1 MYAFQNIHFILGS
14 LGCFTCKRTSEDDT
28 ESLLKHC
35 NGYSKYYYLTSFCCC
50 YCCRCCSFWFRD
62 TMCKFVLLWLYVVQ
76 HFINQ
81 LYSHSFTTVRYDIY
95 GKALYFSP
103 ITSIIWH
110 AFSVIMA
117 HIIYYLFGTY
127 ANTKADSFFHS
138 LSLSL
143 THFFP
148 LLFHIYINLYIEQQ
162 CFFTNCSLGTH
173 ECFAFLIYFHSNS
186 ICPNAV
192 FWKIIELC
200 VCLVSFFD
208 ENTRT
213 DSQYK
218 AFYLCNIK
226 TEISLFYK
234 IIGGY

>member
-1 MYAFQNIHFILGS
+1 MQNMGKMGSFSVFIFSFILYNVHLIFSRYFIMSLFILLSCTHVLMYAFQNIHFILGS

-50 YCCRCCSFWFRD
+50 YCCCCRCCSFWFRD

-127 ANTKADSFFHS
+127 ANTKAD
-138 LSLSL
+138 
-143 THFFP
+143 FFP
-148 LLFHIYINLYIEQQ
+148 FPLSVSHTLFSAILSHFASICILNNNVFSQI
-162 CFFTNCSLGTH
+162 CSLGM
-173 ECFAFLIYFHSNS
+173 
-186 ICPNAV
+186 NAPH
-192 FWKIIELC
+192 F
-200 VCLVSFFD
+200 
-208 ENTRT
+208 
-213 DSQYK
+213 
-218 AFYLCNIK
+218 
-226 TEISLFYK
+226 
-234 IIGGY
+234 

>member
-127 ANTKADSFFHS
+127 ANTKADFFPFP
-138 LSLSL
+138 LSLSHTFFL
-143 THFFP
+143 YSLSHTFFP

-162 CFFTNCSLGTH
+162 CFFTNLFAWYPWMLRIFNILSFDSDLPKCS
-173 ECFAFLIYFHSNS
+173 FLENHWTTRLS
-186 ICPNAV
+186 
-192 FWKIIELC
+192 C
-200 VCLVSFFD
+200 VFFD
-208 ENTRT
+208 ENTKH
-213 DSQYK
+213 SICVILQQK
-218 AFYLCNIK
+218 YLFSTK
-226 TEISLFYK
+226 
-234 IIGGY
+234 